1 MLHFREEGV
10 IFTITLWQWCLEA
23 LFNLITFI
31 FQIFLKEKNRMVD
44 HTFLL
49 MCVFMSC
56 IVLPTFYFTSGR
68 AFRRVLKSDE
78 LFRTLWKAYTH
89 NLWEWRLKTDEW
101 RLMNEDWWMK
111 ADERSLM
118 NEGWRMKKR
127 EETLNEKNEEVT
139 VCVQNTNLIKVK
151 SIR

>member
-1 MLHFREEGV
+1 MLYFRDEGV

-68 AFRRVLKSDE
+68 AFRRVLKTEGFVS
-78 LFRTLWKAYTH
+78 TMWKAYTH
-89 NLWEWRLKTDEW
+89 NLNWEWRLKNKRMKNQVWSFKNADWRLKYEDWRMMDEDCKMKDEEREEW
-101 RLMNEDWWMK
+101 RLSLPYKSYKMK
-111 ADERSLM
+111 YIL
-118 NEGWRMKKR
+118 
-127 EETLNEKNEEVT
+127 
-139 VCVQNTNLIKVK
+139 
-151 SIR
+151 